1 MAHKMVQNNVLSR
14 LPSATPVVT
23 LTRSV
28 HRISGSQILGRVFLE
43 QVDWFGTLFH
53 LGPLVRACSVPS
65 HYSPLSSSLRNEAE
79 MEFCVRLQQTH
90 TKYLAPLSQTGL

>member
-1 MAHKMVQNNVLSR
+1 MVQNNVLSR
-14 LPSATPVVT
+14 LPSATPVTVMT

-28 HRISGSQILGRVFLE
+28 HRTSGSQILGRVFLE

-65 HYSPLSSSLRNEAE
+65 HYSPLS
-79 MEFCVRLQQTH
+79 
-90 TKYLAPLSQTGL
+90 